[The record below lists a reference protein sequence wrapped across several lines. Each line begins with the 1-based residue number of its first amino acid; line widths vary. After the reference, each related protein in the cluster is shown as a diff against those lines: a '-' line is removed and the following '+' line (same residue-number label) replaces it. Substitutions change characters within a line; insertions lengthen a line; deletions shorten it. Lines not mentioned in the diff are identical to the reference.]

1 MKELFTPDM
10 PQAEREMILA
20 QHAFKIEN
28 TDYYLPLTPE
38 ELTDKKDIF
47 FTNASEINKL
57 EEKLKLV
64 TSDLRE
70 QLKGIKGING
80 SLLSEIRTG
89 QKLVTGKLYQVANY
103 DTSMMETFTASG
115 EMLSSRRLRP
125 EEKQGN
131 VFSIQG
137 QKAM

>member
-28 TDYYLPLTPE
+28 TDYYLPLTPD
-38 ELTDKKDIF
+38 ELTERKDEF
-47 FTNASEINKL
+47 FTNASDINRL
-57 EEKLKLV
+57 EDKLKTL
-64 TSDLRE
+64 TSGIKE
-70 QLKGIKGING
+70 ELKGIKGKNFG
-80 SLLSEIRTG
+80 LLSEIRTG
-89 QKLVTGKLYQVANY
+89 QKLVTGKLYQIANY
-103 DTSMMETFTASG
+103 DTSMMETYTAAG

-131 VFSIQG
+131 VFSISN
-137 QKAM
+137 KAM